1 MALSNWREVRKH
13 FITVRRGSDFRSVR
27 CPVEGWAPANK
38 ATHVKAIMDIINN
51 VSIAKC
57 IYLGRLVAVS
67 DYDTPDM
74 KPGIGGLSL
83 TARYT
88 GTSGGVDGVVASSE
102 VVRFF
107 IPAPDLDNDV
117 HSLESQIFISV
128 IAPNTARFGLDD
140 IKVFIN

>member
-1 MALSNWREVRKH
+1 MALSNWREIRKH
-13 FITVRRGSDFRSVR
+13 SITVKRGTDFRSVR
-27 CPVEGWAPANK
+27 CPVEGWDPANK

-51 VSIAKC
+51 VSMARC
-57 IYLGRLVAVS
+57 VYLGRLVAVS
-67 DYDTPDM
+67 DYETPDM
-74 KPGIGGLSL
+74 KPGLGGLSM

-107 IPAPDLDNDV
+107 VPAPDLDND
-117 HSLESQIFISV
+117 LKAAESQIFSDV

-140 IKVFIN
+140 IKTFIS